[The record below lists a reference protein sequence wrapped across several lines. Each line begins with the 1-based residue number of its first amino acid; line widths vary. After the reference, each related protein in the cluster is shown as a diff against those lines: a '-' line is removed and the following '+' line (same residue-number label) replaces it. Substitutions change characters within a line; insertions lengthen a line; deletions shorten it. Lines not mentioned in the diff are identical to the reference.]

1 MRASPSRVSHLSNT
15 LQPVGVPLDRAGTST
30 EWGTPPVS
38 FSAPPDDRMS
48 ITALEGELSLSEY
61 GCIAPF
67 GVVAL
72 SEPDPEM
79 TAMLS
84 RAGENVGL
92 LWSPP
97 PHPDSSRL
105 DEWFLGGGRAESA
118 PPPPPPPL
126 RCHSPGS
133 AWGAYK
139 IVEGTFYCR
148 NKSWSSS
155 PPHHPRWWSCFGV
168 HGHPLCG
175 AVCGHATVSNSC
187 YHSAGWSVSPLTGLF
202 VLVRSNWQCLKSLW
216 GGGFCPE
223 HTHTSVNT
231 HTPWA
236 HTRSSGQPSSVRH
249 CVDSGSG
256 EDKNISD

>member
-38 FSAPPDDRMS
+38 FSAPPDERMS

-84 RAGENVGL
+84 RAAENVGL

-118 PPPPPPPL
+118 PPPPPPVPFSRKCMRSLQDRGRHLLLPKQILELLPPSPPSMVELLWGTRASPL
-126 RCHSPGS
+126 
-133 AWGAYK
+133 
-139 IVEGTFYCR
+139 
-148 NKSWSSS
+148 WSSLW
-155 PPHHPRWWSCFGV
+155 PCNCV
-168 HGHPLCG
+168 QQLLPLCG
-175 AVCGHATVSNSC
+175 VIRISPHGPVC
-187 YHSAGWSVSPLTGLF
+187 
-202 VLVRSNWQCLKSLW
+202 
-216 GGGFCPE
+216 
-223 HTHTSVNT
+223 
-231 HTPWA
+231 
-236 HTRSSGQPSSVRH
+236 TRQV
-249 CVDSGSG
+249 
-256 EDKNISD
+256 

>member
-1 MRASPSRVSHLSNT
+1 MRASPSGVPHLSNT
-15 LQPVGVPLDRAGTST
+15 PQPVGVPLDRAGTST

-38 FSAPPDDRMS
+38 FSAPPDDPMS

-61 GCIAPF
+61 GCVAPF

-84 RAGENVGL
+84 RAAENVGL
-92 LWSPP
+92 VWSP
-97 PHPDSSRL
+97 
-105 DEWFLGGGRAESA
+105 ESA
-118 PPPPPPPL
+118 PPPPLVPFSRKCMRSLQDRGRHLLLPKQIL
-126 RCHSPGS
+126 ELLS
-133 AWGAYK
+133 
-139 IVEGTFYCR
+139 
-148 NKSWSSS
+148 
-155 PPHHPRWWSCFGV
+155 PHHPRWWSCFGV

-187 YHSAGWSVSPLTGLF
+187 YHSAGGSVSPLTGLF

-223 HTHTSVNT
+223 HT
-231 HTPWA
+231 
-236 HTRSSGQPSSVRH
+236 Q
-249 CVDSGSG
+249 
-256 EDKNISD
+256 